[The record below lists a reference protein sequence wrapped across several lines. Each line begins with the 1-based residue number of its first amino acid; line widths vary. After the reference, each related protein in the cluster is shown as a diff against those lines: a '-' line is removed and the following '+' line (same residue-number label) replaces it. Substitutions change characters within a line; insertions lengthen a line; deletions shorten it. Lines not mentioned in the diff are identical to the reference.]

1 MARILVIEDEVDL
14 CEILQFNLEQDG
26 HQVDIAHSA
35 EAAMKMDIS
44 SYDLLLLDVMLG
56 GISGFRLASILRE
69 NPPPLIYYYLH
80 YCGVRVPMWSEVWA
94 A

>member
-35 EAAMKMDIS
+35 EAAMKMD
-44 SYDLLLLDVMLG
+44 DLAE
-56 GISGFRLASILRE
+56 SAGFNSLSTFYAAFKKHTQLTPAKYKALHLAVTF
-69 NPPPLIYYYLH
+69 P
-80 YCGVRVPMWSEVWA
+80 VSEQKIPDL
-94 A
+94 